1 MSIFRS
7 RGLMVVLAALA
18 LFVCFD
24 IALFGWLTFRSLS
37 ERELERIILE
47 TRNEAEQ
54 VADQIADDAKRW
66 GEDLTMA
73 LATNAETRT
82 YIDSV
87 LAQREVVDVV
97 RVLDQQERVVYQ
109 ATRIERY
116 GEELPS
122 ISDLELPDVVTET
135 VGTETTF
142 DVVEI
147 PVQELPVVEVPV
159 GEFGT
164 FSIGLRRESIER
176 RLESLRS
183 DLFRQASS
191 IGALTLVLFGAAAAL
206 IVSLLRRSQRYQ
218 EQAKE
223 AEQLAYVGTLASGL
237 AHEIR
242 SPLNSLNLNMQ
253 MLEEELE
260 AGEQGRHRLL
270 QITRSEISRLER
282 LVTDFLSYAR
292 PRSID
297 LEEIEAGDLL
307 RHTAEIVEGTAASQG
322 SRLQVQDRSD
332 AARVS
337 VDPGQI
343 HQMLLNLVDNALHAV
358 SGLERSEV
366 ELVAERS
373 DNDFVRM
380 GVVDNGPG
388 MSAEQIARA
397 ADVFYS
403 DRRGGT
409 GLGLAIVD
417 RIARNH
423 GGTLQISSVPGR
435 TSALVRLPIAKRHSE
450 SSRPA

>member
-1 MSIFRS
+1 
-7 RGLMVVLAALA
+7 MVVLAALA

-54 VADQIADDAKRW
+54 VADQIADDAERW

-97 RVLDQQERVVYQ
+97 RVLDQEQRVVYQ
-109 ATRIERY
+109 STRIERY
-116 GEELPS
+116 GEEVAPT
-122 ISDLELPDVVTET
+122 ISDDELPEIVTET
-135 VGTETTF
+135 VGTQTTF
-142 DVVEI
+142 DVVEM

-159 GEFGT
+159 GNVGT
-164 FSIGLRRESIER
+164 FSIGLRRESIEQ
-176 RLESLRS
+176 RLESLRA

-191 IGALTLVLFGAAAAL
+191 IGALTLLLFGAAAAL
-206 IVSLLRRSQRYQ
+206 IISLLRRSQKFQ

-253 MLEEELE
+253 MLEEEME

-292 PRSID
+292 PRSAD
-297 LEEIEAGDLL
+297 LEVVEAGELL
-307 RHTAEIVEGTAASQG
+307 RHAAEIVEGTAASQG
-322 SRLQVQDRSD
+322 SRLVVDDRGREAS
-332 AARVS
+332 VS
-337 VDPGQI
+337 VDPGQVN
-343 HQMLLNLVDNALHAV
+343 QMLLNLIDNALHAV
-358 SGLERSEV
+358 SGREGSEV
-366 ELVAERS
+366 RLVVEPPE
-373 DNDFVRM
+373 DGHVRL
-380 GVVDNGPG
+380 GVEDNGSG

-403 DRRGGT
+403 ERRGGT

-423 GGTLQISSVPGR
+423 GGALQIESRPGR
-435 TSALVRLPIAKRHSE
+435 TSAMVRLPLA
-450 SSRPA
+450 AAN